1 MTKPDSTFVAFPIG
15 KPVSTFPGN
24 ALTVAIIGAGIGGLA
39 TAAALQRV
47 GIAAQ
52 VFEQAPQFARLGA
65 GIQIG
70 CNAMKVLRKLGLEPI
85 LRAQA
90 FYPRSWNNRDYDTG
104 NVRFDMMFG
113 EVAEQRYGAPYL
125 LAHRGDLH
133 AALTGA
139 VRRDAIHLGHKL
151 TGLDWRS
158 DGRVALTFADGMV
171 VEADAVVAADGVH
184 SLVKDILFGKEEPNV
199 TGRVAYR
206 TVFPAA
212 LLNGYPIDDCA
223 KWWGPDRHIVIYY
236 VKPDRSEV
244 YFVTSQPEPAFTVES
259 WSAMGDVHELRAA
272 FAAFHPQVRHVL
284 AACPAVHK
292 WALVDRDP
300 LPRWGERNVTLLGDA
315 CHPMTPYMAQGAAMA
330 IEDAAVLSLCLKGV
344 TREGVADAF
353 RRFEATRKE
362 RTSRVQLSSRTNTW
376 LKDPT
381 NPDWVYGYDAWSAP
395 LAA

>member
-1 MTKPDSTFVAFPIG
+1 MTKLS
-15 KPVSTFPGN
+15 
-24 ALTVAIIGAGIGGLA
+24 VAIIGAGIGGLA

-90 FYPRSWNNRDYDTG
+90 FYPRSWNNRDYDTD

-113 EVAEQRYGAPYL
+113 ESAEQRYGAPYL

-151 TGLDWRS
+151 TGLDWRL
-158 DGRVALTFADGMV
+158 DGRVELTFAEGKV
-171 VEADAVVAADGVH
+171 VEADAVVA
-184 SLVKDILFGKEEPNV
+184 
-199 TGRVAYR
+199 
-206 TVFPAA
+206 
-212 LLNGYPIDDCA
+212 
-223 KWWGPDRHIVIYY
+223 
-236 VKPDRSEV
+236 
-244 YFVTSQPEPAFTVES
+244 
-259 WSAMGDVHELRAA
+259 
-272 FAAFHPQVRHVL
+272 
-284 AACPAVHK
+284 
-292 WALVDRDP
+292 
-300 LPRWGERNVTLLGDA
+300 
-315 CHPMTPYMAQGAAMA
+315 PYMAQGAAMA

-344 TREGVADAF
+344 TREGVADAS

-362 RTSRVQLSSRTNTW
+362 RTSRVQLTSRANTW
-376 LKDPT
+376 LKDPA
-381 NPDWVYGYDAWSAP
+381 NPDWVYGYDAWNGP